1 MMSTEIKRRKKQ
13 GAMRAIRPEVR
24 HLYNHGMRPAIIA
37 KRFGISVSTVYIT
50 TRGLPRQRGVYKD
63 HSFINREQMVVLYQ
77 SGLSCR
83 EVGNKLGVPK
93 GVVYRAVKR
102 AEVVRVMSEGKRLS
116 RHGSR
121 KAIKFVCKICG
132 KVKAL
137 AELTENRDFR
147 PSLIGCKECV

>member
-1 MMSTEIKRRKKQ
+1 
-13 GAMRAIRPEVR
+13 MRAIRPDIIR
-24 HLYNHGMRPAIIA
+24 LYNKGVRRAIIA
-37 KRFGISVSTVYIT
+37 KRFGISTATVHFT
-50 TRGLPRQRGVYKD
+50 TKGLSRQRGVYKD

-102 AEVVRVMSEGKRLS
+102 AEVVRAISEGKRLS

-121 KAIKFVCKICG
+121 KAIKFVCRACG
-132 KVKAL
+132 KVRPL
-137 AELTENRDFR
+137 AELTENRAFR